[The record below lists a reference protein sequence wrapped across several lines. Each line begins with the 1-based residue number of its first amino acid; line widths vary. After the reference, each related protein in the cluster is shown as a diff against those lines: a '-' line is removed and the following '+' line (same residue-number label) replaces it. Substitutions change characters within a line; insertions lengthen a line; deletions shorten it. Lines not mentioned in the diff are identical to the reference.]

1 MFRYLYYSL
10 LYAFSGGREW
20 QEFVDRRTARLEAGK
35 DQAWRVWRSGRK
47 SNGAKSNGAKS
58 NGAGS
63 GADELEA
70 ELHQILES
78 LSADEVQQLLAY
90 AEELVRASGNGVAVD
105 RDALITK
112 AREIMRAR
120 TDVLERISPEQRQK
134 LRAIAEETLL
144 GACPANGN
152 GRPMTAERQNLI
164 RNAMAVQRA
173 KAHVL
178 NDLSPEQ
185 KSRLFTIARKQLPSK
200 N

>member
-1 MFRYLYYSL
+1 MFRYLYYAL
-10 LYAFSGGREW
+10 LYAFSGGSEW
-20 QEFVDRRTARLEAGK
+20 DEFVDRRTARLEKGK
-35 DQAWRVWRSGRK
+35 DQAWRIWRSGHK
-47 SNGAKSNGAKS
+47 SNGHKPNGA
-58 NGAGS
+58 AS
-63 GADELEA
+63 GVDELEA

-120 TDVLERISPEQRQK
+120 TDVLEQISPEQREK
-134 LRAIAEETLL
+134 LRVVAEETMLA
-144 GACPANGN
+144 GRPANGN
-152 GRPMTAERQNLI
+152 GHAMTAERQNLI

-185 KSRLFTIARKQLPSK
+185 KSRLFTIARKQLLSEH
-200 N
+200 